1 MAGPNSISGR
11 VVAVTGGARG
21 IGQAIAASLA
31 RRGARVAIGDIDGEA
46 AERAAGALGAEAV
59 GAQLDVTDRDS
70 FERFLDTARD
80 RLGPLDVLV
89 NNAGVMVVGPFA
101 EANEVA
107 AARVMDV
114 NLGGVIHGMRLAIPR
129 LRERGGGQI
138 VNVISGAGWVPPA
151 ALATYAASKHAAK
164 GLSDAVRD
172 ELRGEGIRVT
182 AVYPMLVQTELA
194 VGTKPAR
201 GGRWISPDEVGEAVA
216 AHCRPVRLEDD
227 GTLLVSAD
235 SAAWATQLAYLQGT
249 LLDRINRICGPGAV
263 VAVRVRTDEQNAR
276 GRWRRR

>member
-70 FERFLDTARD
+70 FERFLDMARD

-182 AVYPMLVQTELA
+182 AVYPMLVRTELA
-194 VGTKPAR
+194 VGTQPAR
-201 GGRWISPDEVGEAVA
+201 GGRWISPEEVGEAVTKA
-216 AHCRPVRLEDD
+216 IERPRDEVFVPRWTAGILRLQ
-227 GTLLVSAD
+227 SA
-235 SAAWATQLAYLQGT
+235 L
-249 LLDRINRICGPGAV
+249 PP
-263 VAVRVRTDEQNAR
+263 R
-276 GRWRRR
+276 GRDALARAFGVDKLYTGVDPETRAEYERRIAGG